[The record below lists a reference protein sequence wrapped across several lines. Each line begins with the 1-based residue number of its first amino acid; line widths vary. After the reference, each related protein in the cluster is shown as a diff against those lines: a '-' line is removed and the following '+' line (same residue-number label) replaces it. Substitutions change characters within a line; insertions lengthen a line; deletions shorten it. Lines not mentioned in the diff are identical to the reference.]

1 MIRPFLVFLIGMIAT
16 AVMAQS
22 DTYGNLYVGYS
33 FLSNDVSVSSAI
45 GFTSTGRANM
55 NGWNAA
61 AEVKLFRWLGGVAD
75 FNGSYG
81 SVPVE
86 CDVFSPH
93 NPGICPPVSTVNT
106 HFYTYLFGPRLS
118 VSLGRVR
125 PFAEVLVG
133 LASQSLQ
140 PPTFSPTN
148 DSHVATAVGGGLD
161 YRLTG
166 RLGWR
171 VQADYLNT
179 TLFKHTQHDIRATT
193 GIVFRF

>member
-1 MIRPFLVFLIGMIAT
+1 MVQRVLLLSLLGMIAS
-16 AVMAQS
+16 AAMAQP
-22 DTYGNLYVGYS
+22 DATGNLYVGYS
-33 FLSNDVSVSSAI
+33 FLSNDVTVFSGIDPFGAI
-45 GFTSTGRANM
+45 GRANM

-61 AEVKLFRWLGGVAD
+61 AEVKLFRWIGGVAD
-75 FNGSYG
+75 FNGTYG
-81 SVPVE
+81 TLPVFCNSSVCISQPLP
-86 CDVFSPH
+86 SLK
-93 NPGICPPVSTVNT
+93 S

-133 LASQSLQ
+133 VASQQLRLSGL
-140 PPTFSPTN
+140 PPT
-148 DSHVATAVGGGLD
+148 DDRHLATAFGGGLD

-166 RLGWR
+166 RLRWR

-179 TLFKHTQHDIRATT
+179 TLFDHTQRNVRATT